1 VSGDVAGGVGK
12 NESGEVAHSV
22 EKTGFTTIV
31 SDVDRRPKV
40 DMQDAERAA
49 EGPGEDE
56 FAVARDSA
64 IGGDAVGILKDPI
77 GDILAALRLE
87 EAKANAMK
95 SLVNTHV
102 AGRGRSVV
110 G

>member
-1 VSGDVAGGVGK
+1 VSGDVAGGVDK

-22 EKTGFTTIV
+22 EKISFTTIV
-31 SDVDRRPKV
+31 SDVARHPKV
-40 DMQDAERAA
+40 NMQDVERAA

-64 IGGDAVGILKDPI
+64 IGGDAVGTLKDPI
-77 GDILAALRLE
+77 GDIFAAVRPE
-87 EAKANAMK
+87 EAKANAME